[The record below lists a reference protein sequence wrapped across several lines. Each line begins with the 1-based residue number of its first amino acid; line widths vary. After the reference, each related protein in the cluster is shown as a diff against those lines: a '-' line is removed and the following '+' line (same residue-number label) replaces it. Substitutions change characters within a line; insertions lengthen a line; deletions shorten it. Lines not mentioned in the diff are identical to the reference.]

1 MNSHTK
7 EVLMK
12 AQEKL
17 GPLGDSTEK
26 KKAIQELEGMKM
38 KRSLSDNFDTDVT
51 EMNSRAQHFLDMAK
65 KQFDQAKID

>member
-51 EMNSRAQHFLDMAK
+51 EMNARAQHFLDMAK